1 MKKIL
6 SFFAAALFAGS
17 VMAGSFVK
25 VTDASTL
32 AAGDEII
39 IVNVDGD
46 KALSTTQNSNNRGA
60 ADVTLTDDTIVPGEA
75 VQVIKLEAAEA
86 NFKLN
91 VGEDAYLYAA
101 SNSSNHLKTA
111 NAETVGA
118 NGEFLITIEEGVAAF
133 TAQGT
138 NARNSLRYNPNNGNP
153 MFSCYASNTS
163 VTAGLQIFKK
173 VASEEGSEGEGG
185 EGEGGEGEGGEEES
199 AEWKEIKFD
208 SVVVADDLAE
218 DAVFAVEDSTFKV
231 TVTDPDNKMSIDAN
245 SCRFGDAEAYVSY
258 SHRLKTGGK
267 TTSNKN
273 YMTFTI
279 SEDGFLRFAVRT
291 GSNSDTTR
299 TLIVKQGADSLYKEV
314 VRESQAIK
322 VMEDSTEVSVYP
334 YVTVPVKAGE
344 VSVTYPVNGL
354 NFYAFAFM
362 ADEEEPG
369 LPAPTN
375 CVEAAEAALSVS
387 ANNDLYN
394 DGAEYTIEGYV
405 TEIAYNYSASTNN
418 MSFWMADEADGGKVL
433 EAYKVVPESADAI
446 PGVGDKVAVT
456 GKLTRYNSTP
466 EFAAGC
472 TCVILEKSAIVPENL
487 GEKTIGEF
495 LELKNDFDTCVLT
508 GVVTQIVN
516 TQYGNLY
523 LADETDTVYVY
534 GVLTADGQSQQFAS
548 LNVEEGDTLTILAT
562 YSEYK
567 NTPQIKNA
575 VFVAVR
581 KNVETAIDNIET
593 KKEVVKTLRNG
604 ILIIK
609 KNDVEYT
616 ATGLSIR

>member
-46 KALSTTQNSNNRGA
+46 KALSTTQNNNNRGA

-91 VGEDAYLYAA
+91 VGEDAYLYAT

-138 NARNSLRYNPNNGNP
+138 NTRNSLRYNPNNGNP

-163 VTAGLQIFKK
+163 VAAGLQIFKK
-173 VASEEGSEGEGG
+173 VAGEEGSEGEGG

-291 GSNSDTTR
+291 GSNSDTLMLDYSSKEYNIYLGDGNDIVTIDEYNVINNLVCGEGGNDTYNLNFIR
-299 TLIVKQGADSLYKEV
+299 STSFCSQNTIYDNSGNDSINFTNYAGIKSYLKMYVNVYANNSYDNNLIVYD
-314 VRESQAIK
+314 
-322 VMEDSTEVSVYP
+322 D
-334 YVTVPVKAGE
+334 
-344 VSVTYPVNGL
+344 
-354 NFYAFAFM
+354 
-362 ADEEEPG
+362 
-369 LPAPTN
+369 
-375 CVEAAEAALSVS
+375 
-387 ANNDLYN
+387 YN
-394 DGAEYTIEGYV
+394 
-405 TEIAYNYSASTNN
+405 
-418 MSFWMADEADGGKVL
+418 
-433 EAYKVVPESADAI
+433 
-446 PGVGDKVAVT
+446 
-456 GKLTRYNSTP
+456 
-466 EFAAGC
+466 
-472 TCVILEKSAIVPENL
+472 VI
-487 GEKTIGEF
+487 GT
-495 LELKNDFDTCVLT
+495 
-508 GVVTQIVN
+508 
-516 TQYGNLY
+516 
-523 LADETDTVYVY
+523 
-534 GVLTADGQSQQFAS
+534 
-548 LNVEEGDTLTILAT
+548 
-562 YSEYK
+562 
-567 NTPQIKNA
+567 
-575 VFVAVR
+575 
-581 KNVETAIDNIET
+581 
-593 KKEVVKTLRNG
+593 
-604 ILIIK
+604 
-609 KNDVEYT
+609 
-616 ATGLSIR
+616 